1 MTKSIDKL
9 NCVNTIGTFQS
20 GDIAHIRTN
29 VVCRPSE
36 TIQQPHHLESK
47 FVDLRV
53 CRGDRRCWSVEIVE
67 MLKHRSLDIFCVQ
80 ETRFRGKSVRMISGK
95 AAEYKLFWIGNGKGL
110 KEKEFSWPRNG

>member
-20 GDIAHIRTN
+20 GDIAHTRT
-29 VVCRPSE
+29 VICRPSE

-47 FVDLRV
+47 FVDLRA
-53 CRGDRRCWSVEIVE
+53 CRGDWRCWSVEIVE

-80 ETRFRGKSVRMISGK
+80 ETRFRGKSVRMFSGK
-95 AAEYKLFWIGNGKGL
+95 AGEYKLFWIGKGL